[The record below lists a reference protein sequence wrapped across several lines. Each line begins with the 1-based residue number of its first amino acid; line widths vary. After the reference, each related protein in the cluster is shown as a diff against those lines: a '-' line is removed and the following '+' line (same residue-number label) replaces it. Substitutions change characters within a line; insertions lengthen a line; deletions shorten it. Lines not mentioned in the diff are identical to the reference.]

1 MNMIKKLAGA
11 VLLGAGAIGLAG
23 CTTGL
28 STKVSRYQAMPV
40 PAGQTFYVVPAEG
53 VSQNLEFN
61 RYAALVSQQL
71 AAKGY
76 TPAGAPQ
83 LANMIVRLSYGV
95 DEGQREYTVDPLAR
109 SRYGYGGFG
118 YNDPFY
124 RSRFGYGGYYDPFFD
139 PFYGSRF
146 GRPYWSRFG
155 YYGARSPYYYG
166 WDDPFWY
173 SSPYAG
179 YGYGYRDPIRSY
191 TVYKS
196 YLDLDIVRKADNA
209 PLFEGHAKARS
220 QTDEMGVLVPNL
232 IEAMFTGFPG
242 KSGETVKITVPARK
256 R

>member
-1 MNMIKKLAGA
+1 MKTIHKLAA
-11 VLLGAGAIGLAG
+11 ALLLGAGPLGLAG
-23 CTTGL
+23 CATGL
-28 STKVSRYQAMPV
+28 RTQVSRYQAMPV

-53 VSQNLEFN
+53 TAPGLEFN
-61 RYAALVSQQL
+61 RYAAIVSQQL

-83 LANMIVRLSYGV
+83 LANMLVRLDYGV
-95 DEGQREYTVDPLAR
+95 DEGAREYTTDPFAR

-118 YNDPFY
+118 DPFY
-124 RSRFGYGGYYDPFFD
+124 RGYRDPFRRSYYDPFYDRHFGRPYYSRFGYWGGQ
-139 PFYGSRF
+139 
-146 GRPYWSRFG
+146 
-155 YYGARSPYYYG
+155 SPYYYG

-179 YGYGYRDPIRSY
+179 YGMGYRDPIRSY

-196 YLDLDIVRKADNA
+196 YLEVDIVRKADNA
-209 PLFEGHAKARS
+209 PLFEGRAKARS

-242 KSGETVKITVPARK
+242 RSGETVRITVPARK
-256 R
+256 N